1 MNDSLSYIYEIDH
14 LIRTLKSK
22 GITNSRVLNAFRK
35 VPRHR
40 FIGEHLTLHAYKDI
54 ALPIENDQTISQPY
68 TVAYQTELLQVTP
81 KDKVLEIGTGS
92 GYQTAILCEM
102 EAEVYSI
109 ERFQHLHKQA
119 QSKLEKLGYHPHLFY
134 GDGYEGLPDYAP
146 FSKILITA
154 ATPTFP
160 PELLKQLAVGGR
172 MVAPIG
178 FHNYQVMTVVVREH
192 KEKYI
197 ESQYGVFRFV
207 PMIKGIAE

>member
-1 MNDSLSYIYEIDH
+1 MNDSSSYIYK
-14 LIRTLKSK
+14 LNYLVSTLKSK
-22 GITNSRVLNAFRK
+22 GIVNSRVLEALKK

-40 FIGEHLTLHAYKDI
+40 FIGEHLIPYAYKDV
-54 ALPIENDQTISQPY
+54 ALPIDKDQTLSQPY
-68 TVAYQTELLQVTP
+68 TVAYQTELLQITP
-81 KDKVLEIGTGS
+81 QDRVLEIGTGS

-109 ERFQHLHKQA
+109 ERDQHLHKQA
-119 QSKLEKLGYHPHLFY
+119 QKKLKELNYQPHLFH

-146 FSKILITA
+146 FHKILITA

-160 PELLKQLAVGGR
+160 QNLVDQLAIGGR

-178 FHNYQVMTVVVREH
+178 FNNYQMMTVLVRVSE
-192 KEKYI
+192 EKYV

-207 PMIKGIAE
+207 PIVKGIVE